1 MIAGLIEIS
10 DYFFD
15 HPFEELS
22 NSMGYYRQSLP
33 ASVLYKACDP
43 QEFDFSTTD
52 ELADIGVV
60 IGQERALDAIQ
71 FGISIVQK
79 GYNIFALGPSGS
91 GKLAAVKEIVGREA
105 ENRPVPDDW
114 CYVNNFGEASK
125 PKALRLPAGQG
136 RRFARDME
144 QVIEEL
150 STVIPAAFEGEEY
163 RGRAE
168 EIEEEAKEREINALN
183 ELRRKS
189 LQHGIALIETPTG
202 FAFAPVDEK
211 GEVLGPEQ
219 FQKLSEHQQEQ
230 IQEAVTDLRQ
240 QLQKLLKQF
249 PVWRKEAKEKLK
261 TLNRE
266 IAEFAVNHLMDDLK
280 ARYEAIPGV
289 VQYLNEAQ
297 REIIDHAEDFF
308 PKQEGGIATL
318 IGHAPRPSPFL
329 RYKVNLLV
337 DNSECK
343 YAPVVFESLPSHNNL
358 VGRVEYQAY
367 MGALVTDFT
376 MIKPGALHIANGG
389 YLILDARKVL
399 MQPFAWDSLKRILQ
413 SREIRIESLERALS
427 VISTSSLEPEP
438 IPLDIKIILIGDR
451 VLYYLLNVYDP
462 EFRELFK
469 VSADFEETIDR
480 DADGNALYAR
490 LIASLARRNQ
500 LRPLDKEAVIRVVE
514 HAARL
519 VEDSEKLSTHLRS
532 LDDLLK
538 EADHWAAQVQRA
550 IITRD
555 DVQAAIDHQIR
566 RADRLR
572 ERVYENIRRGTI
584 FIDTEGAVVGQV
596 NGLSVIS
603 LGDFSFGQPS
613 RITAT
618 TRLGSGKILDI
629 ERESELGG
637 AIHSKGVM
645 ILSGFLAHRYAKTR
659 PFSVTA
665 SLVFEQ
671 SYGQVEG
678 DSASLA
684 ELSAILSSL
693 ADLPIRQ
700 SLAVTGSVN
709 QNGQVQPIGGV
720 NEKIEG
726 FFDICASI
734 GLSGKQGVIIPRA
747 NVKHLMLRQDVVKA
761 AESGK
766 FHVYAVDTVDQA
778 LELLMDKPAGERDV
792 TGAFPPDSING
803 RIEQR
808 LREWIDIQKEFR
820 SQERAGENQSYG

>member
-1 MIAGLIEIS
+1 MANHLQ
-10 DYFFD
+10 
-15 HPFEELS
+15 P
-22 NSMGYYRQSLP
+22 LP

-43 QEFDFSTTD
+43 LEFDFSTTD

-60 IGQERALDAIQ
+60 IGQERALDAIR
-71 FGISIVQK
+71 FGMAIVQK

-91 GKLAAVKEIVGREA
+91 GKLAAVKEIAGREA

-114 CYVNNFGEASK
+114 CYVNNFAEASK
-125 PKALRLPAGQG
+125 PKALRLPPGQG

-144 QVIEEL
+144 QAVEEL
-150 STVIPAAFEGEEY
+150 STAIPAAFEGEEY

-168 EIEEEAKEREINALN
+168 EIEEEAKERELNALN

-189 LQHGIALIETPTG
+189 LQHGVALIETPTG

-219 FQKLSEHQQEQ
+219 FQKLSEHRQEQ

-240 QLQKLLKQF
+240 QLQKRLKQF
-249 PVWRKEAKEKLK
+249 PAWRKDAKEKLK

-280 ARYEAIPGV
+280 IRYEGIPGV

-308 PKQEGGIATL
+308 PKQEGGIAAPV
-318 IGHAPRPSPFL
+318 GHAPARPSPFL

-337 DNSECK
+337 DNGECRH
-343 YAPVVFESLPSHNNL
+343 APVVFESLPSHNNL

-389 YLILDARKVL
+389 YLILDAHKVL
-399 MQPFAWDSLKRILQ
+399 TQPFAWDSLKRILQ
-413 SREIRIESLERALS
+413 SGEIRIESLERALS

-469 VSADFEETIDR
+469 VSADFEETLDR
-480 DADGNALYAR
+480 NADANALYAR

-519 VEDSEKLSTHLRS
+519 VEDSEKLSAHLRS

-538 EADHWAAQVQRA
+538 EADHWAAQAQRST
-550 IITRD
+550 ITRD

-572 ERVYENIRRGTI
+572 ERIYENIRRGTI
-584 FIDTEGAVVGQV
+584 FIDTEGAMVGQV
-596 NGLSVIS
+596 NGLSIVG
-603 LGDFSFGQPS
+603 LGDFAFGQPS

-637 AIHSKGVM
+637 AIHSKAVM
-645 ILSGFLAHRYAKTR
+645 ILSGFLAQRYAKTQ

-671 SYGQVEG
+671 SYGPIEG
-678 DSASLA
+678 DSASVA
-684 ELSAILSSL
+684 ELGAILSSL

-709 QNGQVQPIGGV
+709 QHGKVQPIGGV

-726 FFDICASI
+726 FFDICSAA
-734 GLSGKQGVIIPRA
+734 GLNGKQGVVIPRA
-747 NVKHLMLRQDVVKA
+747 NVKHLMLRQDVVEA
-761 AESGK
+761 AGSGL

-778 LELLMDKPAGERDV
+778 LELLMDKPAGERDAA
-792 TGAFPPDSING
+792 GAFPPDSING
-803 RIEQR
+803 RIERR
-808 LREWIDIQKEFR
+808 LKEWTDLQKAFR
-820 SQERAGENQSYG
+820 SQEKAGDRDG

>member
-1 MIAGLIEIS
+1 
-10 DYFFD
+10 
-15 HPFEELS
+15 
-22 NSMGYYRQSLP
+22 MGNHRQPLP
-33 ASVLYKACDP
+33 ASVLYKACNP
-43 QEFDFSTTD
+43 REFDFSTTD

-71 FGISIVQK
+71 FGISIAQK

-91 GKLAAVKEIVGREA
+91 GKLAAVTEIVSREA
-105 ENRPVPDDW
+105 ENQPVPDNW
-114 CYVNNFGEASK
+114 CYVNNFAEASK
-125 PKALRLPAGQG
+125 PKALKLPAGQG
-136 RRFARDME
+136 PCFARDME

-163 RGRAE
+163 RNRAE
-168 EIEEEAKEREINALN
+168 EIEEEAKEREVNAIN

-189 LQHGIALIETPTG
+189 LEHDIALIETPTG
-202 FAFAPVDEK
+202 FAFAPVDK
-211 GEVLGPEQ
+211 KSEVLGPEQ
-219 FQKLSEHQQEQ
+219 FQKLSEHQQQQ
-230 IQEAVTDLRQ
+230 IQEAVADLRH
-240 QLQKLLKQF
+240 QLQRLLKQF
-249 PVWRKEAKEKLK
+249 PAWRKEAKDKLK
-261 TLNRE
+261 ALNRE

-280 ARYEAIPGV
+280 ARYQAIPGV
-289 VQYLNEAQ
+289 VQYLDEAQ

-308 PKQEGGIATL
+308 PKQEGGMAALT
-318 IGHAPRPSPFL
+318 GHAPRPSPFL

-337 DNSECK
+337 DHGERK
-343 YAPVVFESLPSHNNL
+343 HAPVIFESLPSHNNL

-367 MGALVTDFT
+367 MGTLITDFT
-376 MIKPGALHIANGG
+376 MIKPGALHLANGG
-389 YLILDARKVL
+389 YLILDARKLL
-399 MQPFAWDSLKRILQ
+399 MQPFAWDSLKRILE
-413 SREIRIESLERALS
+413 SGEIRIESLERTLS

-438 IPLDIKIILIGDR
+438 IPVNLKIVLIGDR
-451 VLYYLLNVYDP
+451 ILYYLLNVYDP

-469 VSADFEETIDR
+469 VSADFEETVDR

-500 LRPLDKEAVIRVVE
+500 LRPLDKDAVIRVVE

-538 EADHWAAQVQRA
+538 ESDHWAAQVQRSV
-550 IITRD
+550 ITRD

-572 ERVYENIRRGTI
+572 ERIYENIRRGTI
-584 FIDTEGAVVGQV
+584 FIDTAGAVIGQV
-596 NGLSVIS
+596 NGLSVVS
-603 LGDFSFGQPS
+603 LGDFAFGQPS

-618 TRLGSGKILDI
+618 TRLGAGKILDI

-645 ILSGFLAHRYAKTR
+645 ILSGFLAQRYAKTQ
-659 PFSVTA
+659 PFSVAA

-678 DSASLA
+678 DSASVA

-700 SLAVTGSVN
+700 SLAITGSVN
-709 QNGQVQPIGGV
+709 QHGQVQPIGGV

-726 FFDICASI
+726 FFDICKAA
-734 GLSGKQGVIIPRA
+734 GLNGKQGVVIPNA
-747 NVKHLMLRQDVVKA
+747 NVKHLMLRHDIVKA
-761 AESGK
+761 AESGT

-778 LELLMDKPAGERDV
+778 LELLMDRSVGERDI
-792 TGAFPPDSING
+792 TGAFPLDSING
-803 RIEQR
+803 RIERR
-808 LREWIDIQKEFR
+808 LKEWMDIQKELR
-820 SQERAGENQSYG
+820 SQEKAGEKDNHG

>member
-1 MIAGLIEIS
+1 
-10 DYFFD
+10 
-15 HPFEELS
+15 
-22 NSMGYYRQSLP
+22 MGNHRQSLP

-43 QEFDFSTTD
+43 REFDFSTTD

-71 FGISIVQK
+71 FGISIGKK
-79 GYNIFALGPSGS
+79 GYNIFALGPGGT

-114 CYVNNFGEASK
+114 CYVNNFAEASK
-125 PKALRLPAGQG
+125 PKALRLPAGYG

-150 STVIPAAFEGEEY
+150 SAVIPATFEGEEY
-163 RGRAE
+163 RSRAE

-230 IQEAVTDLRQ
+230 IQAAVTELRQ

-266 IAEFAVNHLMDDLK
+266 IAEFAVNHLMDELK
-280 ARYEAIPGV
+280 TRYAKIPGV

-308 PKQEGGIATL
+308 PKQEGGIAAL
-318 IGHAPRPSPFL
+318 IGPAAPRPSPFL

-337 DNSECK
+337 DNGERK
-343 YAPVVFESLPSHNNL
+343 YAPVIFESLPSHNNL

-399 MQPFAWDSLKRILQ
+399 MQPFAWDSLKRVLEAG
-413 SREIRIESLERALS
+413 EIRIESLERALS
-427 VISTSSLEPEP
+427 VISTASLEPEP
-438 IPLDIKIILIGDR
+438 IPLDIKVILIGDR
-451 VLYYLLNVYDP
+451 ILYYLLNVYDP

-480 DADGNALYAR
+480 DTDGYAMYAR
-490 LIASLARRNQ
+490 LIASLARKSQ
-500 LRPLDKEAVIRVVE
+500 LRPLDREAVIRVVE

-538 EADHWAAQVQRA
+538 EADHWAAKVPRE

-555 DVQAAIDHQIR
+555 DIQTAIDHQIR
-566 RADRLR
+566 RVDRVR

-584 FIDTEGAVVGQV
+584 FIDTDGAVVGQI
-596 NGLSVIS
+596 NGLSVIG
-603 LGDFSFGQPS
+603 LGDFTFGQPS

-618 TRLGSGKILDI
+618 TRLGNGKILDI

-645 ILSGFLAHRYAKTR
+645 ILSGFLAQRYAKTR
-659 PFSVTA
+659 PFSVSA

-671 SYGQVEG
+671 SYGPIEG
-678 DSASLA
+678 DSASVA

-700 SLAVTGSVN
+700 SLAITGSVN
-709 QNGQVQPIGGV
+709 QHGQVQPIGGV

-726 FFDICASI
+726 FFDICAAI
-734 GLSGKQGVIIPRA
+734 GLNGQHGVIIPSA

-761 AESGK
+761 AEAGK

-778 LELLMDKPAGERDV
+778 LELLMDMPAGERDE
-792 TGAFPPDSING
+792 TGMFPIDSING
-803 RIEQR
+803 RIERR
-808 LREWIDIQKEFR
+808 LKEWTDLQKEFR
-820 SQERAGENQSYG
+820 SQEKAGENRNHD